1 MVDDDAT
8 AVTLDAHA
16 RRDGGALVV
25 DGRAT
30 VPEGALVSWEVVH
43 ALHPS
48 FREEGT
54 AEVAGGRFTITLDTG
69 GWPPGELEVWLGFQ
83 TVPATGARQPDAV
96 LARYGHQG
104 ERMVGDQV
112 VDAGVLRRA
121 ECVIAA

>member
-1 MVDDDAT
+1 MVDDDSTGVA
-8 AVTLDAHA
+8 LDAAA
-16 RRDGGALVV
+16 RRDAGALVV

-30 VPEGALVSWEVVH
+30 VPDGALVSWQVTH

-48 FREEGT
+48 FREDGA
-54 AEVAGGRFTITLDTG
+54 AEVTGGRFTVTLDTS

-96 LARYGHQG
+96 IARFGHKG
-104 ERMVGDQV
+104 ERMAGDQV

-121 ECVIAA
+121 ECLISA

>member
-1 MVDDDAT
+1 MIDDDAAGVALT
-8 AVTLDAHA
+8 AEASREAGVLAVA
-16 RRDGGALVV
+16 GQ
-25 DGRAT
+25 AT
-30 VPEGALVSWEVVH
+30 VPDGALVSWQVTH

-48 FREEGT
+48 FREDGT
-54 AEVAGGRFTITLDTG
+54 AEVAGGRFTVTLDTS

-96 LARYGHQG
+96 IARYGHKG

-121 ECVIAA
+121 ECVISA